1 MCLFFLL
8 AAPGKYS
15 RFSSVDTNFVG
26 YVGQPLDL
34 PTNFE
39 FTEGSGQCNCWRPPL
54 QVFLQTSDRVS
65 RYHCF
70 VDGDRNSPT
79 MCPSSETFT
88 VSPASTLSGRDI
100 INFSLRFNSL
110 TLNDTGSYV
119 YSVEF
124 NQQVFAR
131 MNFVVNVSGKVHFQV
146 SCSVCA
152 QYTHTHTCIHTPSR
166 TRADTRKYV
175 SCYIHVFIQWNVCL
189 IVITCVYYF
198 RSHTFSYNYDDSIIG
213 ACDE

>member
-1 MCLFFLL
+1 MLWGGSGPTYYRFLFVCAILFFIFFYFLL
-8 AAPGKYS
+8 AAPG
-15 RFSSVDTNFVG
+15 RFFSPPYDTNIAG

-34 PTNFE
+34 QTNFV

-54 QVFLQTSDRVS
+54 VVFLQTSDRVS

-70 VDGDRNSPT
+70 VDGDNSPNI
-79 MCPSSETFT
+79 CQNSETFT
-88 VSPASTLSGRDI
+88 VSPSSTLSGRDI

-119 YSVEF
+119 YTVEF
-124 NQQVFAR
+124 DQGVVTR

-152 QYTHTHTCIHTPSR
+152 HTQYTHTQTYTHPHT
-166 TRADTRKYV
+166 
-175 SCYIHVFIQWNVCL
+175 HVQTLANM
-189 IVITCVYYF
+189 
-198 RSHTFSYNYDDSIIG
+198 
-213 ACDE
+213 